1 MPMTGRIGLTTGA
14 NNGNGSLLQEIGT
27 TGVFTGVAPGDVYGI
42 GDQVRAAHAGAGDI
56 RRFDQTPQAAS
67 LNLTVRQWGTSFD
80 LFPRG
85 IAKSVPDLVN
95 NLQTVTPSHPPGAWT
110 LETINRDASL
120 VIGIDNIRIN
130 NRTEGK
136 LKDLFASFSKHLR
149 EQGALNRVL
158 NVRPGAAPLAAGT
171 VPVEDWKALGRAI
184 PIVAPWGASG
194 AAPNAIAQCG
204 AGSYSH
210 FEETVFGTQNALQGF
225 PNGPAYIANGGP
237 VINNAVPGACPGGC
251 VINALVVTRDPTAP
265 AALTAHAGIPGAV
278 VPNGRAGNGNTDRA
292 GAAALAR
299 GERPLFLG
307 LFPHNAS
314 LESTLNVGVRTATL
328 MANAIIKSAGRT
340 IGGWDHTPPYTLDA
354 HKVLKWV
361 TDTVQ
366 APAGLG
372 SAFARNYVSFNHSLG
387 GTSGFPEHDAAKF
400 IVVLGWAQKDAH
412 RRRETDSVLQGM
424 QQSLRNL
431 ATDLYNAAHACPHL
445 FLAALKSGSHPTKC
459 GLCVPVFGFRLGGGF
474 SNFDKLRSKDV
485 LVPESKAFVSYLQE
499 MLKICDRNKASALL
513 ATEMDIGHL
522 RSIVKEELRR
532 GWLGHSKVMSWKDT
546 AIGDVLWGD
555 GGNCT
560 WGGALHVFIDIFI
573 DNVFVDDVQPLSVSA
588 LYVFGVSVIVPGFDV
603 VA

>member
-1 MPMTGRIGLTTGA
+1 MAGVIGLVNLLGEPSADRIATGIGAERDVGVPEGRQTVVVTRGDMPMTGRIGLTTGA

-42 GDQVRAAHAGAGDI
+42 GDQVR
-56 RRFDQTPQAAS
+56 
-67 LNLTVRQWGTSFD
+67 
-80 LFPRG
+80 
-85 IAKSVPDLVN
+85 
-95 NLQTVTPSHPPGAWT
+95 
-110 LETINRDASL
+110 
-120 VIGIDNIRIN
+120 
-130 NRTEGK
+130 GK

-328 MANAIIKSAGRT
+328 MANAIIKR
-340 IGGWDHTPPYTLDA
+340 WDHTPPYTLDA

>member
-1 MPMTGRIGLTTGA
+1 MTGRIGLTTGA

-42 GDQVRAAHAGAGDI
+42 GDQVRAAHARASANPPNAWSSAANSAAALSAHGGDI

-95 NLQTVTPSHPPGAWT
+95 NLQTVTPSHPPGAWA

-171 VPVEDWKALGRAI
+171 VPVEDWRALGRAI

-210 FEETVFGTQNALQGF
+210 FEETVFGTLNALQGF

-237 VINNAVPGACPGGC
+237 VINNAVLGACPGGC
-251 VINALVVTRDPTAP
+251 VINALVVTRDPTAL

-278 VPNGRAGNGNTDRA
+278 WHMQPYPHALREAPIVLFFQLKRWSQKDSHRPVNKDLTPFSFEVGATFDLPLFESARGLQVKWLKYRLVTVLLHTGLHPWAGHYRSILSGCRQLPNGNARWTPMLTDDDRA
-292 GAAALAR
+292 IRPCTAADMQHAFSNCYL
-299 GERPLFLG
+299 LG
-307 LFPHNAS
+307 LCR
-314 LESTLNVGVRTATL
+314 EVR
-328 MANAIIKSAGRT
+328 M
-340 IGGWDHTPPYTLDA
+340 YC
-354 HKVLKWV
+354 
-361 TDTVQ
+361 
-366 APAGLG
+366 
-372 SAFARNYVSFNHSLG
+372 
-387 GTSGFPEHDAAKF
+387 
-400 IVVLGWAQKDAH
+400 
-412 RRRETDSVLQGM
+412 QG
-424 QQSLRNL
+424 
-431 ATDLYNAAHACPHL
+431 
-445 FLAALKSGSHPTKC
+445 SGS
-459 GLCVPVFGFRLGGGF
+459 
-474 SNFDKLRSKDV
+474 S
-485 LVPESKAFVSYLQE
+485 LQ
-499 MLKICDRNKASALL
+499 
-513 ATEMDIGHL
+513 
-522 RSIVKEELRR
+522 
-532 GWLGHSKVMSWKDT
+532 
-546 AIGDVLWGD
+546 
-555 GGNCT
+555 
-560 WGGALHVFIDIFI
+560 
-573 DNVFVDDVQPLSVSA
+573 
-588 LYVFGVSVIVPGFDV
+588 
-603 VA
+603 

>member
-1 MPMTGRIGLTTGA
+1 M
-14 NNGNGSLLQEIGT
+14 
-27 TGVFTGVAPGDVYGI
+27 
-42 GDQVRAAHAGAGDI
+42 
-56 RRFDQTPQAAS
+56 
-67 LNLTVRQWGTSFD
+67 
-80 LFPRG
+80 
-85 IAKSVPDLVN
+85 
-95 NLQTVTPSHPPGAWT
+95 TPSHPPGAWT

-340 IGGWDHTPPYTLDA
+340 IGGSGTCASPPRPHVSEDGTTP
-354 HKVLKWV
+354 
-361 TDTVQ
+361 
-366 APAGLG
+366 
-372 SAFARNYVSFNHSLG
+372 
-387 GTSGFPEHDAAKF
+387 
-400 IVVLGWAQKDAH
+400 H
-412 RRRETDSVLQGM
+412 RTRSM
-424 QQSLRNL
+424 
-431 ATDLYNAAHACPHL
+431 
-445 FLAALKSGSHPTKC
+445 PTRC
-459 GLCVPVFGFRLGGGF
+459 
-474 SNFDKLRSKDV
+474 
-485 LVPESKAFVSYLQE
+485 
-499 MLKICDRNKASALL
+499 
-513 ATEMDIGHL
+513 
-522 RSIVKEELRR
+522 
-532 GWLGHSKVMSWKDT
+532 
-546 AIGDVLWGD
+546 
-555 GGNCT
+555 
-560 WGGALHVFIDIFI
+560 
-573 DNVFVDDVQPLSVSA
+573 
-588 LYVFGVSVIVPGFDV
+588 
-603 VA
+603 